1 LKCRSNKDFDKDGKE
16 IIKINGEEFPE
27 ILLNGDAKHD
37 DEIRTL
43 KFVLENE
50 RGHL

>member
-1 LKCRSNKDFDKDGKE
+1 LT
-16 IIKINGEEFPE
+16 
-27 ILLNGDAKHD
+27 GDAKTD

-50 RGHL
+50 RGHLQWGK